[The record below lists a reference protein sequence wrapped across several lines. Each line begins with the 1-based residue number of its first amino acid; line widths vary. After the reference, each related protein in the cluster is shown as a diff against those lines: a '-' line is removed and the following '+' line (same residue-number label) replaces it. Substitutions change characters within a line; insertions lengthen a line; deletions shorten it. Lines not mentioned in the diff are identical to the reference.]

1 MVRFGMQELLLVVV
15 IALAVLY
22 FPRITG
28 RRPAPEPTRRPP
40 PLTGR
45 MRLAISLT
53 LFWIAGSAA
62 LLNPWKGDALPFFL
76 VGMGPPAAAWGAA
89 WVRNGY
95 KKYRR

>member
-1 MVRFGMQELLLVVV
+1 MQELLLVAV

-22 FPRITG
+22 FPRRTG
-28 RRPAPEPTRRPP
+28 RRPAPEPARRSP

-62 LLNPWKGDALPFFL
+62 FLNPWKGDALPFL
-76 VGMGPPAAAWGAA
+76 LIGIGPPAAVWGAV
-89 WVRNGY
+89 WVWCGY